1 MKQMLILL
9 WLIPSILLNSCKSDN
24 AAGGQNDPL
33 ADSAQLDPG
42 ATLAVTINGKK
53 LFELPEP
60 DSIKA
65 QKKKALDDAR
75 MFYLGNLKDVK
86 SYLKYGYTNLEMAQ
100 VENAIQI
107 FSKGLEQFQNTADLY
122 LYRGIALVQGRQFK
136 NAVNDFWKAGKAV
149 EGQKDVKGILE
160 RSEEEK
166 KIDASI
172 HYHIYKWMGLA
183 FQAQGD
189 FSNAEKMYEVCGD
202 FSTNSDLHCISYYW
216 QYQAYSRSGRVNDAA
231 SILETVD
238 EKMYISESTRPYLDA
253 LLYLKSQKSETDLV
267 NLDQLPKSSEEA
279 RAWTIKAYALALRA
293 QLENKEEKWLSILE
307 KILAS
312 PFWNQEAYIAAEAD
326 HHAVKGFNY
335 EEMKESQINS
345 ESGKQN

>member
-1 MKQMLILL
+1 MKHMLVFL
-9 WLIPSILLNSCKSDN
+9 WFVPALFLNSCKQDK
-24 AAGGQNDPL
+24 AEGEQLEALID
-33 ADSAQLDPG
+33 DVQLDPG

-86 SYLKYGYTNLEMAQ
+86 AYLSYGYSNLELAQ

-107 FSKGLEQFQNTADLY
+107 FSKGLEQFPNTADLY

-149 EGQKDVKGILE
+149 EGQRDHKGILE
-160 RSEEEK
+160 KSAEDK

-172 HYHIYKWMGLA
+172 HFDIYKWMGLA

-189 FSNAEKMYEVCGD
+189 FSNAEKMFEVCGD
-202 FSTNSDLHCISYYW
+202 FSTNSDLHCMSYYW
-216 QYQAYSRSGRVNDAA
+216 QYQAYSRSGRIKDAA
-231 SILETVD
+231 SILETID
-238 EKMYISESTRPYLDA
+238 DKMYISESTRPYLDA
-253 LLYLKSQKSETDLV
+253 LLYLKSQKSETELV

-279 RAWTIKAYALALRA
+279 RVWTIKAYALALKA
-293 QLENKEEKWLSILE
+293 QLESKEEKWLSILD

-326 HHAVKGFNY
+326 HHAVRGFNY

-345 ESGKQN
+345 KSVRQN